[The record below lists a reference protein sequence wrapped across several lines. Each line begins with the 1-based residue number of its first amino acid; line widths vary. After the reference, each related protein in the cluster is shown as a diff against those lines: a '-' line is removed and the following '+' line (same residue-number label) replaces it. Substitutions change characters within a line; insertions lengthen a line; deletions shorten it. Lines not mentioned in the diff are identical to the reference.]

1 MLLLLLL
8 LLLMFTFVLLLQVR
22 ETRNWVGHGS
32 GRATVGERLRAMQSL
47 MDMLGIIGPV
57 VLPALAVA
65 DQAIAC
71 IQHHVECVESACPG
85 GLADLSVE
93 FHACLIF
100 MRALELLRVR
110 YISLNPECKGEIT
123 DIIEKIRRK
132 MRPEQQIACNM
143 VRKGRH
149 YVFHGADMR
158 RSLALLQCTCA
169 VAQLLRF
176 LASQSSGH
184 ATSRSSKGGGSDAVG
199 GSDASGG
206 SATPK
211 TPCAVGAKGASRV
224 ECEAA
229 DACDASV
236 VLLMQR
242 MRIADFPSL
251 IKETV
256 ANHDD
261 M

>member
-1 MLLLLLL
+1 
-8 LLLMFTFVLLLQVR
+8 
-22 ETRNWVGHGS
+22 
-32 GRATVGERLRAMQSL
+32 
-47 MDMLGIIGPV
+47 
-57 VLPALAVA
+57 
-65 DQAIAC
+65 
-71 IQHHVECVESACPG
+71 
-85 GLADLSVE
+85 
-93 FHACLIF
+93 
-100 MRALELLRVR
+100 
-110 YISLNPECKGEIT
+110 
-123 DIIEKIRRK
+123 
-132 MRPEQQIACNM
+132 
-143 VRKGRH
+143 
-149 YVFHGADMR
+149 VFHGADMR
-158 RSLALLQCTCA
+158 STLALLQCTCA

-184 ATSRSSKGGGSDAVG
+184 ATSRPSKCGGSDAVG

-206 SATPK
+206 SATLE
-211 TPCAVGAKGASRV
+211 TPCAVGAKSASRV

-242 MRIADFPSL
+242 MRIADLPSL